1 MRTAVERYEI
11 LEDEG
16 KKPDPVSNLVRR
28 GLGLTVPKGIEV
40 SKVLR
45 RDDE

>member
-1 MRTAVERYEI
+1 MRSAIERYEI

-16 KKPDPVSNLVRR
+16 KKPDPVSNFLRR
-28 GLGLTVPKGIEV
+28 GLGLKVPKGVEV

-45 RDDE
+45 RDDD